1 MSKNINPKSYRVIFT
16 PGSLNQF
23 DGTQGDLDKLVE
35 EIQRLSESGELF
47 NDSNVVDIEDLSEE
61 LQFMLLQHHFDK
73 SKLQ

>member
-23 DGTQGDLDKLVE
+23 EGTQDDLDKLVE
-35 EIQRLSESGELF
+35 EIQRLAESGEF
-47 NDSNVVDIEDLSEE
+47 FTDSNIVDIEDLSEE

>member
-1 MSKNINPKSYRVIFT
+1 MTDKKNPKSYKVIFT

-23 DGTQGDLDKLVE
+23 EGTQDDLDKLVE
-35 EIQRLSESGELF
+35 EIQRLAESGELF
-47 NDSNVVDIEDLSEE
+47 GDSNTVDIEELSEE